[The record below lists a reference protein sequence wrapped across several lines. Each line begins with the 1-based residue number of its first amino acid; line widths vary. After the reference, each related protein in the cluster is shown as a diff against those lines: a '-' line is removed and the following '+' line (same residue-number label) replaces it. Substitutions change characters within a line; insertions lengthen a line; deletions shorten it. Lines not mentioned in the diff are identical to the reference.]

1 MQQIVRSGKWVRQGT
16 RAGAFAAL
24 GCAFYVTGC
33 GGDSSGAGANACGIA
48 GCGGDIKGTWD
59 VTAICVSTSSLAI
72 QPSGVAACDA
82 VANEAVKNAKVNP
95 MPMMITFTD
104 TDYTLSGTA
113 QFEFN
118 FVYTKACLTAQ
129 GGSGATQATCNALQM
144 GLSNNGLTGTCMLS
158 GETCAC
164 NVTQSMAV
172 NEQTTYHV
180 DGTKLVTSNES
191 SPFCV
196 KGDTA
201 QFSSANS
208 QIGGAFSLKRAAAQT
223 P

>member
-1 MQQIVRSGKWVRQGT
+1 MRMVSGSGKWIRQGT
-16 RAGAFAAL
+16 WTGACAL
-24 GCAFYVTGC
+24 LACAFYVTAC
-33 GGDSSGAGANACGIA
+33 GGDSSSASNRCGIS

-59 VTAICVSTSSLAI
+59 VTAICVSASGLMI
-72 QPSGVAACDA
+72 QSSGVAACDA
-82 VANEAVKNAKVNP
+82 VGRAAADNAKVNP
-95 MPMMITFTD
+95 MPMTITFTD
-104 TDYTLSGTA
+104 TEYTLSGTA
-113 QFEFN
+113 QFEFQ

-144 GLSNNGLTGTCMLS
+144 GLGNNGLNGTCMLS
-158 GETCAC
+158 GETCVC
-164 NVTQSMAV
+164 NVTETMAV
-172 NEQTTYHV
+172 NEQQTYHV
-180 DGTKLVTSNES
+180 DGTNLVTSNES

-208 QIGGAFSLKRAAAQT
+208 QIGGSFSLKRAS